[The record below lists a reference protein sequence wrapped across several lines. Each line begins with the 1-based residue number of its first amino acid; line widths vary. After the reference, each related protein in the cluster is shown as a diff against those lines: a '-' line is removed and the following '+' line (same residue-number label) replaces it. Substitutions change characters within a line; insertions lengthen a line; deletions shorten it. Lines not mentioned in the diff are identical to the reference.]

1 MADIFNSDSLLCRRL
16 AALLAVIAFPV
27 MTAGQFNDME
37 LVQYSSTVDSFHPV
51 KLNTEQNDKGVIRF
65 TASNDTYYPFTVTVR
80 FRKLE
85 NFTTAYKSKEANITH
100 GKNILFDLT
109 VKDPERGFELDYEFS
124 YALGTNG
131 TETEQ
136 DFVYLIPLKPGSV
149 PTAGEMGNSKIN
161 NSFVLEKGD
170 TVFCSRKGRVAALPG
185 VKGNTFRISEPRSLE
200 ILHDDGTLMV
210 YGNLSATL
218 PAIRQGTIVYPGD
231 ALAVAQEGFILM
243 QHLVSL
249 GSSGQLEPEPIL
261 YLLDGSNGAQFS
273 RIEGRA
279 TVIHPESI
287 IIREMTPREIRL
299 REKKSG
305 QPR

>member
-1 MADIFNSDSLLCRRL
+1 MADIFNSDSFLRRRL

-27 MTAGQFNDME
+27 MAAGQFSDME
-37 LVQYSSTVDSFHPV
+37 LIHYFSTVDSFHPV
-51 KLNTEQNDKGVIRF
+51 KLHTEQNDKGVIRF
-65 TASNDTYYPFTVTVR
+65 TASNDTYYPFRVTVR
-80 FRKLE
+80 FRKME
-85 NFTTAYKSKEANITH
+85 NFTTAYKTKDADITH

-109 VKDPERGFELDYEFS
+109 IRDPERGFELDYEFS
-124 YALGTNG
+124 FALGTYG
-131 TETEQ
+131 TEPEQ
-136 DFVYLIPLKPGSV
+136 DFIYLIPLKPGSV
-149 PTAGEMGNSKIN
+149 PTAGGMGDNRIN
-161 NSFVLEKGD
+161 NSFVLEQGD

-185 VKGNTFRISEPRSLE
+185 VEGNTFRITDSRSLE

-210 YGNLSATL
+210 YGNLRTAL
-218 PAIRQGTIVYPGD
+218 PEIRQGMIVYPGD
-231 ALAVAQEGFILM
+231 PLAVAQERFILL

-249 GSSGQLEPEPIL
+249 GSSEQLETVPIL
-261 YLLDGSNGAQFS
+261 YLLDESSGAQFS

-279 TVIHPESI
+279 TVLHPESI

>member
-1 MADIFNSDSLLCRRL
+1 MADIFNSESFLYRRL

-27 MTAGQFNDME
+27 MAAGQFNDME
-37 LVQYSSTVDSFHPV
+37 LIHYTSTVDSFHPV
-51 KLNTEQNDKGVIRF
+51 TLNAEQNEKGVIRF

-85 NFTTAYKSKEANITH
+85 NFTTVYKSRDASITH

-109 VKDPERGFELDYEFS
+109 VKDPDRGFVLDYEFS
-124 YALGTNG
+124 FALGTPG
-131 TETEQ
+131 SEPAQ
-136 DFVYLIPLKPGSV
+136 DFIYLVPLKPGSV
-149 PTAGEMGNSKIN
+149 PTAGVLGNIKIN
-161 NSFVLEKGD
+161 NSFVLKKGD

-185 VKGNTFRISEPRSLE
+185 VKGNTFRITDSHSLE

-210 YGNLSATL
+210 YGNLSSIL
-218 PAIRQGTIVYPGD
+218 PAIRQGMIVYPGQ
-231 ALAVAQEGFILM
+231 ALAVAQESFILT

-249 GSSGQLEPEPIL
+249 GSSEQLQAVPIL
-261 YLLDGSNGAQFS
+261 YLFDETTGAQFS
-273 RIEGRA
+273 RIEGRTA
-279 TVIHPESI
+279 VLHPESI

-299 REKKSG
+299 REKNSG